1 MNFDAGNGISM
12 LEINFSAYNLNFY
25 SSYAVVPT
33 GQFFVVLM
41 IHEASRLSHLSP
53 QFIKKIFAI
62 FGRGQ
67 ARTRVAGS
75 EVGRST
81 DYAIEPVMGIVLL
94 WLLIYLICLSL
105 VM

>member
-1 MNFDAGNGISM
+1 MNFDAGNEFQWNNDLFSIS
-12 LEINFSAYNLNFY
+12 
-25 SSYAVVPT
+25 PT
-33 GQFFVVLM
+33 GQFYVVLM

-67 ARTRVAGS
+67 ARTRVTGS
-75 EVGRST
+75 KVGRST

-94 WLLIYLICLSL
+94 WLLIYLICRSL
-105 VM
+105 VI